1 MLGLRGRPSR
11 RSIGLTAFFFTTA
24 LFYLYAT
31 TDLLRHDY
39 FPSNPFRLGALHSG
53 ELPCRSLPGANDTVV
68 VLKTGST
75 ELQDKLPIHLSTT
88 LRCYPNHL
96 IVSDYAET
104 YHGEPI
110 IDALEDVD
118 PSYKASHPDFAL
130 YRKLQTSGGRA
141 SLAPSELSGPRSGPQ
156 DLPAPNDPTTTTN
169 NTPTDAKSGKPTN
182 PGWRLD
188 KWKFLPMLNQ
198 TLARFPAKKWYAF
211 VETDT
216 YIFWSTLLSYLAALD
231 ASQNYYIGAQA
242 QILDVVFAH
251 GGSGFAL
258 SRPALERAVAYY
270 GERKAELERAT
281 AGQWAGDCILGSVM
295 RDSGTTLTWAWPIW
309 QGGGVGEAVWGE
321 VEFGKRLWC
330 FPAVSWH
337 HLGPEAVGELW
348 DFERGWVGDGKG
360 NDGGSPPVIRHRE
373 IFREYVLPRTGEA
386 RRGRDNFSGDDG
398 GLVGSLEECREVC
411 EADEACL
418 QFMLDSGGRCFTSAR
433 PSMGKAS
440 SSGRVSGW
448 VQERMVRYYEE
459 AEACGGEGWIV

>member
-1 MLGLRGRPSR
+1 MLGVQGRPGR
-11 RSIGLTAFFFTTA
+11 KSIGLTAFFFTTA

-31 TDLLRHDY
+31 TDLLRQDY
-39 FPSNPFRLGALHSG
+39 FPSNPFRLDALNPRD
-53 ELPCRSLPGANDTVV
+53 LPCRNFPGANDTVV
-68 VLKTGST
+68 ILKTGST
-75 ELQDKLPIHLSTT
+75 ELQDKLPVHLNTT

-104 YHGEPI
+104 YHGESI

-118 PSYKASHPDFAL
+118 ASYKDSHADFAL

-141 SLAPSELSGPRSGPQ
+141 ALDPSELSGPASGPQ
-156 DLPAPNDPTTTTN
+156 DIRIENLDGLTN
-169 NTPTDAKSGKPTN
+169 STKSGKPTN

-198 TLARFPAKKWYAF
+198 TLNRFPDKKWYVF

-216 YIFWSTLLSYLAALD
+216 YVFWSTLLAYLAALD
-231 ASQNYYIGAQA
+231 SEKKYYIGAQA

-258 SRPALERAVAYY
+258 SRPALEGAVRYY
-270 GERKAELERAT
+270 VERKEELERST
-281 AGQWAGDCILGSVM
+281 AIQWAGDCILGSVM
-295 RDSGTTLTWAWPIW
+295 RDSGTPLTWAWPIW

-321 VEFGKRLWC
+321 LEFGKRLWC

-337 HLGPEAVGELW
+337 HLGPDAVQDMWE
-348 DFERGWVGDGKG
+348 FEQWRSRGRKA
-360 NDGGSPPVIRHRE
+360 SSSLLPPIIRHRE
-373 IFREYVLPRTGEA
+373 IFKEYVLPRTAAES
-386 RRGRDNFSGDDG
+386 RRDWDNHSGDDR
-398 GLVGSLEECREVC
+398 GLVGSLEGCRGVC

-418 QFMLDSGGRCFTSAR
+418 QFMLDSGGRCFTTAL
-433 PSMGKAS
+433 PSLGKAS
-440 SSGRVSGW
+440 PLSGSVSGW

-459 AEACGGEGWIV
+459 AEVCGDEGWIL